1 MALHEDSQ
9 YGYLHEVTFRSYSKI
24 CSQFSFKMYL
34 SYTEIVVVIILDSI
48 SFTRLHML
56 KAEVSVG
63 QK

>member
-1 MALHEDSQ
+1 
-9 YGYLHEVTFRSYSKI
+9 
-24 CSQFSFKMYL
+24 MYL